1 MKRFM
6 LFFMF
11 LSLATPA
18 QAEQSQSKSK
28 QILKKKLEKPKEK
41 KKKEEKDSAPLIVGY
56 LLQSIIPHLINAVAA
71 EKEAGDT
78 EAAMQEFSSAIQGI
92 GTLTLE
98 LSKALTRQPDLTAE
112 MCLLA
117 YLRSNKGKLFLSK
130 YRSLL

>member
-18 QAEQSQSKSK
+18 LAEQSQSTSE
-28 QILKKKLEKPKEK
+28 QAVKKKPKQ
-41 KKKEEKDSAPLIVGY
+41 EEKDSAPLIVGY

-78 EAAMQEFSSAIQGI
+78 ETAMQEFGSAIQGI
-92 GTLTLE
+92 GTLALE

-130 YRSLL
+130 HRSLL